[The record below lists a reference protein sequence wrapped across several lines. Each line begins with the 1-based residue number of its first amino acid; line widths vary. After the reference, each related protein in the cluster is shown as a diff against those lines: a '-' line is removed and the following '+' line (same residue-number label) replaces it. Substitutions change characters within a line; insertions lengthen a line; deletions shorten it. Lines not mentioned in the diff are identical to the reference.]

1 MLVKKKICIA
11 CNTLQYIF
19 ARKMCQQCSVKN
31 PKPKS
36 LLKEPVKK
44 PLYKPTG
51 ELLIFQ
57 TIWNTRPHVC
67 TICDKKLH
75 EFNVGFFSHILSKAA
90 FPAFRL
96 LDRNIVIKCLDCHHI
111 YEVNT
116 NEYLL
121 KLNPSRWGK
130 IITLHDELLQEY
142 YKGRA

>member
-11 CNTLQYIF
+11 CNTLQYLF
-19 ARKMCQQCSVKN
+19 ARKMCQQCASKN

-51 ELLIFQ
+51 ELILFQ
-57 TIWNTRPHVC
+57 SIWASRPHVC

-75 EFNVGFFSHILSKAA
+75 EFNVGFFSHVLSKAA
-90 FPAFRL
+90 FPRFRL
-96 LDRNIVIKCLDCHHI
+96 LDRNIVIKCLDCHSL
-111 YEVNT
+111 YGTKT

-121 KLNPSRWGK
+121 KLNPSRWSA
-130 IITLHDELLQEY
+130 IIQKHDELLQEY
-142 YKGRA
+142 YRSRA